1 VAGAAGTDDEDFS
14 ARLREVRAVT
24 GKSLKELER
33 LTATSDSSLSR
44 YLSGAICPPWS
55 VVEMLCAAAGRDPA
69 TLRAAWEQ
77 ADRQRSAGRSPA
89 APERP
94 TERTETGTRRTMRP
108 ILLAAA
114 AALILATTMGLALWR
129 PWATASAHR
138 ACPWQYIVT
147 DGDPSPVI
155 VFDLPG
161 PDGHRTGQYE
171 PSQIF
176 YAPDPVQAA
185 DRRMRTADG
194 WVNQGDWIRRY
205 PGVCRG

>member
-1 VAGAAGTDDEDFS
+1 MAGAADADEQVFS
-14 ARLREVRAVT
+14 ARLREVRAAT

-33 LTATSDSSLSR
+33 LTAASDSSLSR

-55 VVEMLCAAAGRDPA
+55 VVELLCAAAGRDPA
-69 TLRAAWEQ
+69 TLREAWER
-77 ADRQRSAGRSPA
+77 ADRQRAAARVPA
-89 APERP
+89 PPERP
-94 TERTETGTRRTMRP
+94 AEGAGTGARQTMRR
-108 ILLAAA
+108 ILLVAA
-114 AALILATTMGLALWR
+114 AALVVATTTGLALWQ
-129 PWATASAHR
+129 PWATTSARR

-176 YAPDPVQAA
+176 YAPDPVQATG
-185 DRRMRTADG
+185 RRMRTADG
-194 WVNQGDWIRRY
+194 WVNRGDWIRRY
-205 PGVCRG
+205 PGACRG